1 MYNYH
6 IKEFTLWADYGQTLT
21 SDNTSGKIEDWVILY
36 EPKNDKEKLKATT
49 DIVPQKG
56 YAI

>member
-6 IKEFTLWADYGQTLT
+6 IEKFTLWADYGQTIT

-36 EPKNDKEKLKATT
+36 EPKNDKETKQSKAE
-49 DIVPQKG
+49 INLLP
-56 YAI
+56 